1 MRWHEKQNQTRVKKY
16 GKWLDYSRT
25 EKTVMEKYGV
35 KCVFQNSA
43 IRQKYM
49 DWLHKKY
56 GEQYINIFQVP
67 AIKKKSQETLLNRT
81 GFMYSSQNPA
91 TKEKIRNT
99 CINKYGTYSVS
110 YRYIYNGI
118 PFDSGWELCFYE
130 YMIDHNRNVKYP
142 SSVSIEYKDA
152 KGNTKT
158 YYPDFLVDDEL
169 IELKGKQFFKENG
182 TMYCPFRRPDMPDD
196 EYEDL
201 CKTYELKH
209 QCMIEHNVKIVT
221 DKEIRPVLEYIQKKH
236 GVGSYIEY
244 CIKFSRVNS

>member
-1 MRWHEKQNQTRVKKY
+1 
-16 GKWLDYSRT
+16 
-25 EKTVMEKYGV
+25 MEKYGV
-35 KCVFQNSA
+35 KCVFQNPT
-43 IRQKYM
+43 IRQKCM
-49 DWLHKKY
+49 NWLHKKY
-56 GEQYINIFQVP
+56 GEQYINVFQVP
-67 AIKKKSQETLLNRT
+67 AIKDRSKETLLTKT
-81 GFMYSSQNPA
+81 GFSNPMQDPA
-91 TKEKIRNT
+91 VKEKVKQT

-130 YMIDHNRNVKYP
+130 YMTDHNRNVKYP
-142 SSVSIEYKDA
+142 SGVFIEYKDA
-152 KGNTKT
+152 KGNAKT

-221 DKEIRPVLEYIQKKH
+221 DKEIQPILEYIQKKH
-236 GVGSYIEY
+236 SVNSYMEY
-244 CIKFSRVNS
+244 CVKFSRVNS